1 MKPLEE
7 RISTHLAA
15 WGNNGEGRGG
25 MEQMTTESLHNH
37 MINKEVDSL
46 YAMQNRA
53 TESSIIILYSLLQPF
68 NVL

>member
-1 MKPLEE
+1 
-7 RISTHLAA
+7 
-15 WGNNGEGRGG
+15 

-37 MINKEVDSL
+37 MINTEVDSL